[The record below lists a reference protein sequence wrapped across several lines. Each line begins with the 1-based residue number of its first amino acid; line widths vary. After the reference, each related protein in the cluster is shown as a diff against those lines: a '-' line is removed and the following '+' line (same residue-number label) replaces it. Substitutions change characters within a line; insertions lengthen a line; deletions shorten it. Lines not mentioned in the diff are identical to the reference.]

1 MVHASHMATATIAR
15 SDLWPVGTSVGI
27 YPAASKVPGQPPGS
41 PAIASASVDA
51 AGLLTITNAGVLAGT
66 RYVCYAAINGDH
78 RYAFVMSTAD
88 TFDRG
93 LAVGTGDTATGSA
106 NLANVSA
113 SSGAFAAGQRINGP
127 GIPSGTRLISG
138 SGNAWVMSTKATANG
153 SGVALV
159 ADGARVGAANL
170 GSTVVPSRISTPW
183 SAQLIQRRVTAGTS

>member
-1 MVHASHMATATIAR
+1 MVHASGVATATIAR
-15 SDLWPVGTSVGI
+15 SDLWPVGTSVSI
-27 YPAASKVPGQPPGS
+27 FPAASKVPGQPPGS

-93 LAVGTGDTATGSA
+93 VAVGTGDTGIGSP

-113 SSGAFAAGQRINGP
+113 SSGAFAVGQRINGP

-138 SGNAWVMSTKATANG
+138 SGNAWVMSGAATA
-153 SGVALV
+153 SASTVALA
-159 ADGARVGAANL
+159 ADGARAPAANL
-170 GSTVVPSRISTPW
+170 GSTLVPSRLSTTW
-183 SAQLIQRRVTAGTS
+183 AAQLRQRRSIAGTS